1 MRLRIRLLLLGL
13 TSAVSLVEAGV
24 AVIRDLLWMCIEKLE
39 GTGGGVAGEGGDETG
54 ESGGGGG
61 GGGAAGAGND
71 RAPRANAHIA
81 LARFLREVATQP
93 WILALSLN
101 GMLFTIGLLLCRSS
115 GEEWVD
121 LIDFYISN
129 FLMTSIG
136 VLQFVIVA
144 WVFGIREYSALMKY
158 RIGLDLGLY
167 LTIVWRFV
175 GPFLMSVM
183 LLAGIVGAITNP
195 VTTVPWAA
203 SLGCTAFLKV
213 SICSGFIW

>member
-1 MRLRIRLLLLGL
+1 
-13 TSAVSLVEAGV
+13 VSLVEAGV
-24 AVIRDLLWMCIEKLE
+24 AVIRDFLWMCIEKLE
-39 GTGGGVAGEGGDETG
+39 GTDAGVAGEGGDETG

-61 GGGAAGAGND
+61 GGGGGVTGAGSD
-71 RAPRANAHIA
+71 KAPHANARIA
-81 LARFLREVATQP
+81 LARFLRKVATQP

-101 GMLFTIGLLLCRSS
+101 GMLFAIGLLLCRSS

-121 LIDFYISN
+121 LIDFYVSN

-203 SLGCTAFLKV
+203 TLGCTAFLKV